1 MPVWAWILIGVVL
14 LALLGGGNKGKRTA
28 SPARPFRVDHPH
40 YMTEDESEC
49 SVCGARFTEKTMV
62 CPQCGAV
69 FGTATT
75 DDGEFIEEM
84 ELYDGDEE

>member
-14 LALLGGGNKGKRTA
+14 LAVLGSGSKGKRTA
-28 SPARPFRVDHPH
+28 SPAQAFRVDHPH

-49 SVCGARFTEKTMV
+49 SVCGARFTE
-62 CPQCGAV
+62 CGAV
-69 FGTATT
+69 FGTATM